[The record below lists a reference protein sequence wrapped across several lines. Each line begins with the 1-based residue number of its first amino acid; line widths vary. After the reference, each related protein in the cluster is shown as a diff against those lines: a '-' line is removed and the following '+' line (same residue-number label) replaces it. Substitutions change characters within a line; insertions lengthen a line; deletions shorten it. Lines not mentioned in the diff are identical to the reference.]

1 MMSDMISSIPSQT
14 DFSGLNGAKDLHLS
28 SFLQINTFSNKRTQV
43 AKRLVHLKKHKK
55 ISQERKRRQSWEG
68 RRARVERVMSFLRRR
83 NRQTKTYKLHFER
96 QFM

>member
-1 MMSDMISSIPSQT
+1 MISSIPSQA

-43 AKRLVHLKKHKK
+43 AKILVNENDQKN
-55 ISQERKRRQSWEG
+55 SQERKRRQSWEG

>member
-1 MMSDMISSIPSQT
+1 MYTFISSPIPLQA
-14 DFSGLNGAKDLHLS
+14 DFSGLNGAKDLRLS
-28 SFLQINTFSNKRTQV
+28 SFLQINTFSNKKNQV
-43 AKRLVHLKKHKK
+43 LKSQNPKMTLNM
-55 ISQERKRRQSWEG
+55 SQERERRQTWEG

>member
-1 MMSDMISSIPSQT
+1 MYTFIYFSIPPQA
-14 DFSGLNGAKDLHLS
+14 DFSGLNGAKDLRLS

-43 AKRLVHLKKHKK
+43 PKIMVNENDHKK
-55 ISQERKRRQSWEG
+55 NSQERKRRQSWEG